1 MSQIN
6 RDTGVAILIVEQKVR
21 GALDICQRVYSV
33 KLGKVA
39 FAGAPDELKGDREK
53 LKQLF
58 L

>member
-1 MSQIN
+1 
-6 RDTGVAILIVEQKVR
+6 VIVEYWTSAN
-21 GALDICQRVYSV
+21 GQRVYSV

-53 LKQLF
+53 LKHLF